1 MVKRILCL
9 DVGERRIGAAVS
21 DLLGIPAH
29 GLETIPNK
37 GDENNVAAVLAL
49 AKQYETD
56 QILCGL
62 PRNMDGTEGFQA
74 QYVRDFAAKLK
85 EAGLQVR
92 YQDERLTTAIARRTL
107 IEADVSRKKRKQSID
122 RLAAVQILSTVLDAG
137 GWDRAKE

>member
-9 DVGERRIGAAVS
+9 DVGEKRIGAAVS
-21 DLLGIPAH
+21 DLLGITAQ
-29 GLETIPNK
+29 GLETIPNRGIEK
-37 GDENNVAAVLAL
+37 SVEAIIAL
-49 AKQYETD
+49 AGQYETD
-56 QILCGL
+56 QVLCGL

-74 QYVRDFAAKLK
+74 QYVREFAEELK
-85 EAGLQVR
+85 KAGLQVR

-137 GWDRAKE
+137 GWDRARE